1 MRPDKRSGTARS
13 AGFTLI
19 ELLVVVLIIGITVGL
34 VVISIDPGEED
45 DIKLE
50 ARRLQELI
58 RLASQE
64 AIMQSNEYALEISD
78 DGYRFLI
85 LAKQKWMPVEDPML
99 RARTLP
105 DALYLEVFFDGE
117 RPAFMTQ
124 EQDGKEGEEE
134 KPRVF
139 LFSSG
144 EITPVEI
151 VLRSEDSES
160 RYRIITEINGKVS
173 LEADDDEEQ
182 P

>member
-78 DGYRFLI
+78 DGYRFLF

-105 DALYLEVFFDGE
+105 DALYLEVFFDGA
-117 RPAFMTQ
+117 PFDFMKTEQ
-124 EQDGKEGEEE
+124 EDTEEEDE
-134 KPRVF
+134 KPRVY

-151 VLRSEDSES
+151 VLQAENSEA
-160 RYRIITEINGKVS
+160 RYHVVTEINGKVS
-173 LEADDDEEQ
+173 LEANDDEAQ